1 LYDLEICLFT
11 QSLLSKATTEKCAV
25 KLGQSGDYQIV
36 VPEKLKS
43 SNSGPSGK
51 RAAAPATNDR
61 PGNADLQ
68 VEPKVEAKVEPKV
81 DLKVEPKPEPKL
93 APKPESI

>member
-36 VPEKLKS
+36 APEKLKS

-61 PGNADLQ
+61 PGKADL
-68 VEPKVEAKVEPKV
+68 KVERKVEP
-81 DLKVEPKPEPKL
+81 KVEPKPEPKL
-93 APKPESI
+93 EPKLEPKPKSI